1 MRNGVICI
9 KKDECCSVVA
19 NGSYNLL
26 SDILREL
33 KNNYSDN
40 EIKLIE
46 IEEEEFE
53 KIKDDAVKINNK
65 FKGYFDDSMND
76 FSVSLDKEEY

>member
-1 MRNGVICI
+1 MMTKETRS
-9 KKDECCSVVA
+9 DELWEMELYA
-19 NGSYNLL
+19 
-26 SDILREL
+26 L

-46 IEEEEFE
+46 IEEDEFE